1 MFVLDSNVLSEV
13 MREHPEPAVLH
24 WMDRQ
29 PVTELWTTATCEAEI
44 RFGIAAL
51 PAGRRSEDL
60 RRAANRVFRGFLRG
74 RILPFDSEAAQRF
87 AVLVVDRRRAGHQMS
102 MGDAQIAAV
111 AACHGA
117 TLATRDTR
125 DFHACGI
132 RVINPWETA

>member
-1 MFVLDSNVLSEV
+1 MFALDSNVLSEV
-13 MREHPEPAVLH
+13 MREHPEPAVLN

-29 PVTELWTTATCEAEI
+29 PVTELFTAATCEAEI
-44 RFGIAAL
+44 LFGIATL

-60 RRAANRVFRGFLRG
+60 RRAADRVFGGFLRG
-74 RILPFDSEAAQRF
+74 RILPFDSQAAQRF
-87 AVLVVDRRRAGHQMS
+87 AVLAADRRRAGHRMS

-125 DFHACGI
+125 DFRECGV
-132 RVINPWETA
+132 RVINPWETT